1 VSRAGISG
9 RIDPRIMQ
17 RVAASAALTVA
28 RAYGI
33 GADEVGRACSGPDGR
48 PDLVAT
54 AIGTHCSQGDR

>member
-33 GADEVGRACSGPDGR
+33 GADEVGRA
-48 PDLVAT
+48 
-54 AIGTHCSQGDR
+54 